1 MEPSPTPPPDSCTH
15 LFRSSWSLY
24 DAILAGN
31 YMSHREIHTCV
42 REVLMA
48 QANHG
53 RFDLLDLG
61 CGNAR
66 LLADTLRTLTPRR
79 YLGVDLSP
87 SALAEAAQYLQGLAH
102 VELREQDLLA
112 CALSEA
118 AASTEVV
125 YSGFAVHHLNT
136 SDKQRLFHAVAR
148 LLQPAGSFL
157 LVDVIREEG
166 QSREQYLERYLRL
179 MRTTWTDIEPS
190 RLEEACQH
198 VASFDY
204 PEMLSTLTQMSVS
217 SGLGEPRV
225 LGQFGAHTVMNF
237 RKTPETVAALAA
249 GSLSTPHRLIACHT
263 ESGTRNGTEPGRRTR
278 FGQDRY
284 PPR

>member
-1 MEPSPTPPPDSCTH
+1 MEPSPTPPPETCTH

-31 YMSHREIHTCV
+31 YMSHREIHVRV

-53 RFDLLDLG
+53 RFALLDLG

-66 LLADTLRTLTPRR
+66 LLSDTLRTLTPRR

-102 VELREQDLLA
+102 VELREQDLLD

-118 AASTEVV
+118 SASTEVI
-125 YSGFAVHHLNT
+125 YSGFAIHHLNT
-136 SDKQRLFHAVAR
+136 TDKQRLFQAVAR
-148 LLQPAGSFL
+148 LLTPGGSFI
-157 LVDVIREEG
+157 LVDVVRAEG
-166 QSREQYLERYLRL
+166 QTRGQYLEMYLEQ
-179 MRTTWTDIEPS
+179 MRTTWTGIEPS

-204 PEMLSTLTQMSVS
+204 PEMLSTLTHMSVS
-217 SGLGEPRV
+217 AGLGEPHV
-225 LGQFGAHTVMNF
+225 LGQFGAHTVMHV
-237 RKTPETVAALAA
+237 RKA
-249 GSLSTPHRLIACHT
+249 
-263 ESGTRNGTEPGRRTR
+263 
-278 FGQDRY
+278 
-284 PPR
+284 

>member
-1 MEPSPTPPPDSCTH
+1 MEPSPTPPDNCTH

-31 YMSHREIHTCV
+31 YMSHREIHARV

-48 QANHG
+48 QADHG
-53 RFDLLDLG
+53 RFALLDLG

-79 YLGVDLSP
+79 YLGVDLSS
-87 SALAEAAQYLQGLAH
+87 SALAEAAQYLHGLPH

-112 CALSEA
+112 CALNEA

-125 YSGFAVHHLNT
+125 YSGFAVHHL
-136 SDKQRLFHAVAR
+136 SSADKQRLFQAVAR
-148 LLQPAGSFL
+148 LLRPDGSFI
-157 LVDVIREEG
+157 LVDVVRAEGQTREE
-166 QSREQYLERYLRL
+166 YLDLYLHL
-179 MRTTWTDIEPS
+179 MRTTWTGIELS

-217 SGLGEPRV
+217 AGLGEPHV
-225 LGQFGAHTVMNF
+225 LGRFGAHTVMQV
-237 RKTPETVAALAA
+237 RKAPGTVA
-249 GSLSTPHRLIACHT
+249 
-263 ESGTRNGTEPGRRTR
+263 
-278 FGQDRY
+278 
-284 PPR
+284 

>member
-1 MEPSPTPPPDSCTH
+1 MEPNPTPPPDNCTH

-31 YMSHREIHTCV
+31 YMSHREIHACV

-53 RFDLLDLG
+53 RFALLDLG

-66 LLADTLRTLTPRR
+66 LLADTLRTLAPRR

-87 SALAEAAQYLQGLAH
+87 SALAEAAHYLHGLPH

-112 CALSEA
+112 CAQDEA

-136 SDKQRLFHAVAR
+136 ADKQRLFHAVAR
-148 LLQPAGSFL
+148 LLRPEGSFL
-157 LVDVIREEG
+157 LVDVVRDEG
-166 QSREQYLERYLRL
+166 QTREAYLERYLHL
-179 MRTTWTDIEPS
+179 MRSTWTGIEPT

-198 VASFDY
+198 VAAFDY
-204 PEMLSTLTQMSVS
+204 PEMLSALTQMSVS
-217 SGLGEPRV
+217 AGLGEPHV
-225 LGQFGAHTVMNF
+225 LGQFGAHTVMHF
-237 RKTPETVAALAA
+237 RQSPA
-249 GSLSTPHRLIACHT
+249 IA
-263 ESGTRNGTEPGRRTR
+263 
-278 FGQDRY
+278 
-284 PPR
+284 